1 LFPPPPPPL
10 VFVDDDDDVPPTHVR
25 GGFFEYDASSK
36 RPSLSPPHSFSPCC
50 RFVDANSYDWGG
62 SVVPSAVDDEKN
74 DFDYFDGLPY
84 STSGGEGAGGMTT
97 DCGTN
102 YNKPGVVVKRDDVA
116 GYIIIDKPPN
126 VPVHARVDNR
136 LENVASCVGRMLWME
151 RRRLR
156 LRGEGGSDLDD
167 ADDAG
172 GSCADDADGST
183 SSTAEASPDDDA
195 RQRRGGRRVNQRKQ
209 KVEPLVYVG
218 TPQRLDQ
225 NTSGLLVVATRKS
238 FASYFAGLLRS
249 KTSGQLRGAGAPS
262 PSCGVHKSYRCLV
275 CILAPPGGDAA
286 NPLGGEAAATARS
299 EMDRLERYSILRHFL
314 EPSIRSPKRFESAVP
329 DGAEDADSWAECLLR
344 ITRIS
349 EAHSVTVDAGPP
361 SVALARSLW
370 GEHGRPD
377 ECVAIAEI
385 VVELLTGRTHQIRGQ
400 LAAEGFPLVG
410 DVQYGGAVPNTSLMY
425 RERCEGRAEGFLNS
439 ERLALQCCSLEFLD
453 PRRGD
458 DGLGTDSDNGPGLAM
473 RSERWN
479 SFRLDSAFWTS
490 SLDQYTK
497 DMAKLA
503 PLGTKGT
510 VTH

>member
-1 LFPPPPPPL
+1 VR
-10 VFVDDDDDVPPTHVR
+10 VFLIQRRIVKKTPT
-25 GGFFEYDASSK
+25 
-36 RPSLSPPHSFSPCC
+36 SLSLPHSFSPCC

-62 SVVPSAVDDEKN
+62 SVVPSAIEDEKN
-74 DFDYFDGLPY
+74 DFDYLP
-84 STSGGEGAGGMTT
+84 SFASGGEGAGGTTT

-151 RRRLR
+151 RRRLHS
-156 LRGEGGSDLDD
+156 RGGGGSDLDD
-167 ADDAG
+167 ADNVG
-172 GSCADDADGST
+172 GSRVDDADGST
-183 SSTAEASPDDDA
+183 SSTAEASSDDDDG
-195 RQRRGGRRVNQRKQ
+195 RRRRGGRRANQRKQ

-286 NPLGGEAAATARS
+286 PSPGGGAAATARS
-299 EMDRLERYSILRHFL
+299 ETDRLGRYSILRHFL
-314 EPSIRSPKRFESAVP
+314 EPSIRSPKRFESTVP
-329 DGAEDADSWAECLLR
+329 DGVENADSWAECLLR
-344 ITRIS
+344 ITSIGEVR
-349 EAHSVTVDAGPP
+349 SVTVDAGPP
-361 SVALARSLW
+361 SLALARSLW
-370 GEHGRPD
+370 GEHGRPVD
-377 ECVAIAEI
+377 CVAIVEI

-410 DVQYGGAVPNTSLMY
+410 DVQYGGAVPNTSSLY
-425 RERCEGRAEGFLNS
+425 RERCEGRAEGFLDS

-453 PRRGD
+453 PRRG
-458 DGLGTDSDNGPGLAM
+458 TDSDDGSGRAM
-473 RSERWN
+473 RSEQWN
-479 SFRLDSAFWTS
+479 SFRLDSAFWTP

-503 PLGTKGT
+503 PSGTKAPLLIEQLLD
-510 VTH
+510 